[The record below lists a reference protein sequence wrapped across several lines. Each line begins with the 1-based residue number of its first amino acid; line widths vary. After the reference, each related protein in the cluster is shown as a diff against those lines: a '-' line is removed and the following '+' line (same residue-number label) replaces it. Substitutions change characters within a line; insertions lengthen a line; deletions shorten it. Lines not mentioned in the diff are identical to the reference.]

1 MKAEVVIFTRLERHG
16 GTILV
21 PVRELAGRCAS
32 DWVCLDDVRFASAV
46 LPDEGLRGEFDRLVD
61 AGEDSQSVWDSF
73 YDRVHRC
80 AASMTLERLVNWF
93 VA

>member
-32 DWVCLDDVRFASAV
+32 DWVGLDDVRFASACY
-46 LPDEGLRGEFDRLVD
+46 LM
-61 AGEDSQSVWDSF
+61 
-73 YDRVHRC
+73 RVC
-80 AASMTLERLVNWF
+80 AASSTDWWMRVRIRNRCGIRSMIASTGLRRR
-93 VA
+93 